1 VRAGGADRGENA
13 SEELIARLKA
23 AEEEAKEL
31 KLKLDAVNAS
41 NVEVRVCLALLV
53 IVIVFAGG
61 VWGARGSPHLPRVLD
76 RARTSSSSRRF
87 GRPRSSWSS
96 PSWQSPH
103 HHARTPPRPTTH
115 NSPLTTRHSPQLTQE
130 TTQTTPKKKETKRID
145 GADLRRETLSF
156 VENKP
161 RNWLSESDI
170 EFFTGGGPS
179 ELEDSGAAGSAGE
192 SPAAVVQ
199 RRLVLG
205 IGLSVALG
213 AFSLVP
219 TEQLQL
225 APSKPL
231 FFYLVPLL
239 RVRAL
244 LDEVLAVATE
254 GDYDRMSRL
263 LARIEGP
270 PNNVQQ
276 NLKSASAALAATDGR
291 LAQRADTVGRDVY
304 EYLKGVDYQTYFESR
319 IGSGGDQTKEFFE
332 YSTSSAKA
340 AAVKLD
346 EFLGLMPDDQ
356 LEAAKVANAS
366 GGGY

>member
-1 VRAGGADRGENA
+1 MYLRIVSSTKRPATTAGTLSVGRTRKVLETWGKANVRWRSLPVRAGGADRGENA

-41 NVEVRVCLALLV
+41 NVE
-53 IVIVFAGG
+53 
-61 VWGARGSPHLPRVLD
+61 
-76 RARTSSSSRRF
+76 
-87 GRPRSSWSS
+87 
-96 PSWQSPH
+96 
-103 HHARTPPRPTTH
+103 
-115 NSPLTTRHSPQLTQE
+115 E